1 VKKLLLFVLTLGLGC
16 VAAQA
21 QSAAAP
27 AGDAA
32 NGKKLWVRENCYS
45 CHGYDGHGGAGVKL
59 APKPIAVTAFMAI
72 VRHPP
77 KSSMPTFS
85 AKVVSDADLRDMWA
99 YLSTVP
105 PTPAVK
111 DVPLLSALQ

>member
-1 VKKLLLFVLTLGLGC
+1 MRRWSLSRS

-21 QSAAAP
+21 QNAAP

-32 NGKKLWVRENCYS
+32 NGKKLWVKENCYS

-77 KSSMPTFS
+77 KSGMPTFS

-99 YLSTVP
+99 YLSAVP
-105 PTPAVK
+105 AAPRRRRTSRCLA
-111 DVPLLSALQ
+111 AFQ